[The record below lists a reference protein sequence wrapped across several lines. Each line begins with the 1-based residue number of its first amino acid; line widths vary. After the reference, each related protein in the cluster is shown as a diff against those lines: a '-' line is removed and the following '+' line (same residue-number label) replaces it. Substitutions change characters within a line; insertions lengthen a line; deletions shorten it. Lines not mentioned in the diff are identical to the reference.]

1 MNPMTV
7 GELRAAI
14 ANYSDDSLVFLCDDQ
29 GYPKWTYG
37 AYQVQAV
44 CLGNDDKCEIYIE
57 ALDE

>member
-1 MNPMTV
+1 MKLLTV

-14 ANYSDDSLVFLCDDQ
+14 QGYPDDSPVFLCDDQ

-37 AYQVQAV
+37 AYQVQPV
-44 CLGNDDKCEIYIE
+44 CYEDGKCEIYIE